1 MIIPDISCKIH
12 VSAQIHPSEDPEKI
26 KSAMLNIVP
35 FIDVVISEGMI
46 HGHSTDI
53 HSLGKI
59 HESIQSKQTSSA
71 YKRQLQNN
79 SNDNQ
84 TWIYLNKQAAFVDN
98 IALCKEEDE
107 SPLGPIQINIDSNDI
122 RSLIGWM
129 IYGNNYNDIDL

>member
-1 MIIPDISCKIH
+1 MIIPDIRCEIH

-26 KSAMLNIVP
+26 KSAILNILP
-35 FIDVVISEGMI
+35 FIDFIINENMI
-46 HGHSTDI
+46 HGYSKDI

-59 HESIQSKQTSSA
+59 HESIQSKQTNSA

-84 TWIYLNKQAAFVDN
+84 TWFYLNKQAAFVDN

-107 SPLGPIQINIDSNDI
+107 SPLGPIQINIDSDDI
-122 RSLIGWM
+122 HSLIGWM
-129 IYGNNYNDIDL
+129 IYGNSRNDIDL